1 MNMYRTGFFIED
13 IVSIITSHLCVKYLK
28 NNSSILHLKA
38 RVSRNRRGRVPH
50 IFYYFLLLSTKL
62 VNKKIKVL
70 LLQYCLHWVQQLTVI
85 NFMMESKSKNIKKN
99 RLGDFSP
106 VTHVI
111 FDMDGLLLDTEKLYT
126 VAANKVASKFTRNGS
141 KVIFQIFDVHII
153 CQQYTVLNLNLYF
166 KRCPLM
172 IEND

>member
-1 MNMYRTGFFIED
+1 MYTEIGVVGLQIFST
-13 IVSIITSHLCVKYLK
+13 SISK
-28 NNSSILHLKA
+28 
-38 RVSRNRRGRVPH
+38 
-50 IFYYFLLLSTKL
+50 
-62 VNKKIKVL
+62 
-70 LLQYCLHWVQQLTVI
+70 I

-99 RLGDFSP
+99 KLGDFFP

-126 VAANKVASKFTRNGS
+126 IVANKVASKFTRNGS

>member
-1 MNMYRTGFFIED
+1 MGPTVD
-13 IVSIITSHLCVKYLK
+13 
-28 NNSSILHLKA
+28 
-38 RVSRNRRGRVPH
+38 RN
-50 IFYYFLLLSTKL
+50 
-62 VNKKIKVL
+62 
-70 LLQYCLHWVQQLTVI
+70 
-85 NFMMESKSKNIKKN
+85 MMESKSKNIKKN

-126 VAANKVASKFTRNGS
+126 VAANKVASKFTHNGS
-141 KVIFQIFDVHII
+141 KVISKMFEVHII

>member
-1 MNMYRTGFFIED
+1 
-13 IVSIITSHLCVKYLK
+13 
-28 NNSSILHLKA
+28 
-38 RVSRNRRGRVPH
+38 
-50 IFYYFLLLSTKL
+50 
-62 VNKKIKVL
+62 
-70 LLQYCLHWVQQLTVI
+70 
-85 NFMMESKSKNIKKN
+85 MMESKSKNIKKN

-153 CQQYTVLNLNLYF
+153 CQQYTVLNLNRYF
-166 KRCPLM
+166 KRFLLM
-172 IEND
+172 IEYE